1 MIRSSVGRL
10 RHKIR
15 KFPVEI
21 FHNANNR
28 PQTLRQILRMVTIDI
43 AIKLTLMAVLCTR
56 YVTRCQ
62 YCIAFEAMLFSTL
75 IIYYRQVPRSG
86 NLPVYFYSVAKK
98 TFCPLAEKL

>member
-43 AIKLTLMAVLCTR
+43 AIKLTLMAVHTLR
-56 YVTRCQ
+56 YT
-62 YCIAFEAMLFSTL
+62 
-75 IIYYRQVPRSG
+75 
-86 NLPVYFYSVAKK
+86 LPVMHCLRGDAFFYSNYLLPPGATKRKPAGIFLLSSQKNILPPSGK
-98 TFCPLAEKL
+98 TMS